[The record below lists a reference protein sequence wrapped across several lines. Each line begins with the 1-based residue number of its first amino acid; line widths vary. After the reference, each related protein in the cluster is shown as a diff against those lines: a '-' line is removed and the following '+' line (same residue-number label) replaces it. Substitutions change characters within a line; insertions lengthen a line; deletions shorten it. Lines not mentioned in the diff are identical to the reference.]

1 MVHYLGITLYNS
13 HMAYNTNPK
22 MAKLRKKAVYLV
34 KQKGWSTYQ
43 VARHLGYTQSC
54 IVKWCKKDPTGG
66 FRDIPTESSR
76 PKHHPNELS
85 DEITQRIVG
94 IRLEHN
100 RSAEV
105 VHKRLRDEYSI
116 EVSLSSVKRPLDRR
130 GLLRKRSPW
139 KRLHVSAPRPETKQ
153 PGDLVQVDTIH
164 LMTGEK
170 TRIYVFTCLDVYSR
184 WAYAR
189 AYTKSNTKNAIDFLK
204 RAQTQ
209 ALFTFSMIQSD
220 NGPEFSTH
228 FTERIPTDH
237 RHSRVRRPNDNAHLE
252 RFNRTI
258 QTECIDTRRPDVSTI
273 NKQLPKYLKWY
284 NTERHHFG
292 LNLETPLSTIKRF
305 QGID

>member
-1 MVHYLGITLYNS
+1 
-13 HMAYNTNPK
+13 

-43 VARHLGYTQSC
+43 VARHFGYTQSC
-54 IVKWCKKDPTGG
+54 IVKWCQKDPTGG
-66 FRDIPTESSR
+66 FGDIPTKSSR
-76 PKHHPNELS
+76 PHSHPSELPS
-85 DEITQRIVG
+85 DIVRTIVD

-105 VHKRLRDEYSI
+105 VHKRLKDEHGI
-116 EVSLSSVKRPLDRR
+116 EVSLSSVKRTLDRR

-139 KRLHVSAPRPETKQ
+139 KRLHASAPRPEVKE

-189 AYTKSNTKNAIDFLK
+189 AYERSNTRNAINFLK
-204 RAQTQ
+204 RAQAE

-228 FTERIPTDH
+228 FTERIPQEH

-252 RFNRTI
+252 RFNRTL
-258 QTECIDTRRPDVSTI
+258 QTECINIRRPNVTII
-273 NKQLPKYLKWY
+273 NKQLPTYLRWY
-284 NTERHHFG
+284 NEERHHFG